1 MLFANDRQDRYDRR
15 VMDAELIFQR
25 YQDLQRY
32 VGWTDDDAR
41 RVAELLP
48 VVEPNFPQLID
59 DFYDEIERHP
69 AARKVIT
76 GGAAQVDRL
85 KGTLRGWVRQLFSGT
100 YDREYV
106 RRRWQVGL
114 RHVDIGLDQVY
125 TNVALSRMRFGL
137 ARLLAADLAANEP
150 ERQRAALALNRL
162 LDLDLA
168 IIEDAY
174 QYEYLQRQKRIE
186 RLVVI
191 GQMAGGIAHELRNP
205 LNVVRTSAFYL
216 QHAKQPSAE
225 KQAEHLDRIAR
236 QVAVA
241 DSVITALSD
250 FAKLPLPEFHAVPVK
265 QLLDESL
272 AGVQLPEAIQVGV
285 QCPENVPAVF
295 GDARQL
301 FVVLTNLI
309 RNAVDAMPQGGRLSL
324 TAEPASQHVRIVVAD
339 TGAGISPEEV
349 PRIFE
354 PFYSTKVRGIGL
366 GLALTRAI
374 VENHRGEISVTSTL
388 GQGSRFSV
396 LLKIATS

>member
-1 MLFANDRQDRYDRR
+1 ME
-15 VMDAELIFQR
+15 AELIFQR

-32 VGWTDDDAR
+32 VAWSDDDAR
-41 RVAELLP
+41 RVADLLP
-48 VVEPNFPQLID
+48 AVEPHFPQLVD

-76 GGAAQVDRL
+76 GGAAQVERL
-85 KGTLRGWVRQLFSGT
+85 KGTLLGWMRQLFSGQ

-106 RRRWQVGL
+106 LRRWQVGL
-114 RHVDIGLDQVY
+114 RHVEIGLDQVY

-137 ARLLAADLAANEP
+137 TRLLSADNAAIDP
-150 ERQRAALALNRL
+150 ERQRAVLALNRL

-186 RLVVI
+186 RLVAI

-225 KQAEHLDRIAR
+225 KQTEHLERIAR

-241 DSVITALSD
+241 DNVITALSD
-250 FAKLPLPEFHAVPVK
+250 FAKLPLPEFRAVPVK
-265 QLLDESL
+265 DLLDESL
-272 AGVQLPEAIQVGV
+272 AGVQLPDSIAVAV
-285 QCPENVPAVF
+285 HCPENVPAVF

-309 RNAVDAMPQGGRLSL
+309 RNAVDAMPAGGQLSL
-324 TAEPASQHVRIVVAD
+324 SAEPGPEQVQIVVAD
-339 TGAGISPEEV
+339 TGAGIAAEEV
-349 PRIFE
+349 RRVFE
-354 PFYSTKVRGIGL
+354 PFYSTKARGIGL

-374 VENHRGEISVTSTL
+374 VENHGGQISVTSSL

-396 LLKIATS
+396 LLKTATN